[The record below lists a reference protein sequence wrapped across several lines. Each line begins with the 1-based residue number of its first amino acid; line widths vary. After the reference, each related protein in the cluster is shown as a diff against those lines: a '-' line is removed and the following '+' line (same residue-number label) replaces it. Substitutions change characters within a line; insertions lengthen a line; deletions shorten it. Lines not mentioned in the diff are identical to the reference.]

1 MANQLLSKS
10 NFPSRG
16 LWKNFFDDS
25 FFNKYMDKFW
35 DTASPAINIAESDKQ
50 YTVDMVVPGFSKED
64 IRIDVKDNILSI
76 SAEAKKETS
85 EEDKEYTRK
94 EYNFSSF
101 SHSFSLPDDVQDDA
115 ITAEY
120 KDGVLKLALPKSGRQ
135 VTASKKI
142 DIQ

>member
-1 MANQLLSKS
+1 MANQSLAKS
-10 NFPSRG
+10 VFPSRG

-25 FFNKYMDKFW
+25 FFNRYMDKFW

-101 SHSFSLPDDVQDDA
+101 NHSFSLPEDVQDDA

-120 KDGVLKLALPKSGRQ
+120 KGGVLKLALPKSGKQ

>member
-1 MANQLLSKS
+1 MANQSLAK
-10 NFPSRG
+10 NVFPSRG

-25 FFNKYMDKFW
+25 FFNRYMDKFW

-101 SHSFSLPDDVQDDA
+101 SHSFSLPEDVQDDA

-120 KDGVLKLALPKSGRQ
+120 KDGVLKLALPKSGKH
-135 VTASKKI
+135 VVASKKI
-142 DIQ
+142 DVK